1 MSDVLQY
8 KYYVM
13 PKCHMITTEPMVL
26 EICFDTQVLWI
37 TSTFPEWI
45 LLANQRFTV
54 LVSDHLTQ
62 VLKVEEKV
70 NVEFRIERT
79 ASFQRKSSQKIGW
92 DI

>member
-37 TSTFPEWI
+37 TSVFLEWI
-45 LLANQRFTV
+45 MLANQGFTV
-54 LVSDHLTQ
+54 YINAVI
-62 VLKVEEKV
+62 
-70 NVEFRIERT
+70 NFRKFNIRFIFL
-79 ASFQRKSSQKIGW
+79 SNI
-92 DI
+92 